1 MPMKTRIIILAIIT
15 LSTVAI
21 SQTTTKTV
29 WDGVYSDDQS
39 RRGQTVFRDNC
50 ASCHGESLACG
61 EEAPELAGPVW
72 MSNWNGLTVGDLS
85 ERIRISMPP
94 QNPDKLT
101 RQQNIDVISF
111 ILRSNN
117 FPVGKDEM
125 PTQAALLK
133 EIKITASK

>member
-50 ASCHGESLACG
+50 ASCHGESLAGG